1 MAESSTETL
10 DEGFTLVAKK
20 NLKRKLQKNC
30 DQGVKNNE
38 SSKKAAVSELQP
50 VIIQSESSKKMV
62 SYNPISVDYGL
73 RKAIGS
79 HEFCKPLRN

>member
-1 MAESSTETL
+1 MAESSTEAL

-20 NLKRKLQKNC
+20 NLKRKSQKNC
-30 DQGVKNNE
+30 DQEVENNE

-62 SYNPISVDYGL
+62 SYN
-73 RKAIGS
+73 
-79 HEFCKPLRN
+79 